1 MLEIPMTQ
9 CSKCQEGGST
19 EQIFCSLC
27 GSRLTQAPCIGRLV
41 PQGIPELESEIPIQ
55 KFPFRIGRSR
65 ECDLFLNLNSISRR
79 HAVIDREDGV
89 LQVRDEGSVNGTFLN
104 DVRIDSRPLNHSDH
118 LRFGNA
124 DFIFFEVHEHPG
136 KSALFRTKDT
146 SLQMLLDVAK
156 AINSSLILEDVLQKV
171 LHSVIEITG
180 CERSFLLSKNELKE
194 WVILAQVIEQG
205 GQNLMGT
212 PQISM
217 STVNKVFESGIAM
230 ISIDVDSDTNIRSQN
245 SIVSLGL
252 RSIMCVPMKIKNGI
266 WGIIYVDSNRRAKN
280 FTKDDLDVLECLADH
295 AAIAIENAHLQKSL
309 LEKQRIEQELEF
321 AAIIQQS
328 FLPSSSPQV
337 RNYSIE
343 ARNLSAKIVGGDFF
357 DFLSLDSRRLGIAIG
372 DVSGKGVPAAL
383 YMARL
388 ISDFHFLAQNEI
400 SPAAI
405 LQKMNEQLTLRS
417 RRGMFVTMLYLLLDT
432 ESGNVTYVN
441 AGHLPFLIQHQGRIH
456 LLSEGEGIPL
466 GILPGAEYQD
476 SNFTL
481 APGNRILLFTDGVT
495 EAADTNQER
504 FSLERVIRHMAQA
517 GDSLSLTQSLFE
529 EVQQFA
535 SGAPQHDD
543 ITLLCVHRLNTLSP
557 I

>member
-1 MLEIPMTQ
+1 MLETAIHRCSQ
-9 CSKCQEGGST
+9 CQKSGSNDP
-19 EQIFCSLC
+19 IYCSAC
-27 GSRLTQAPCIGRLV
+27 GSSLTENPCQGRLV
-41 PQGIPELESEIPIQ
+41 PQSVPDLTSDILISRI
-55 KFPFRIGRSR
+55 PFRIGRSR
-65 ECDLFLNLNSISRR
+65 DCDFFLNLNSISRR
-79 HAVIDREDGV
+79 HAVIDMEDGV
-89 LQVRDEGSVNGTFLN
+89 LQLKDEGSVNGTYLN
-104 DVRIDSRPLNHSDH
+104 DSRIDSRPLNHSDRV
-118 LRFGNA
+118 RFGNA
-124 DFIFFEVHEHPG
+124 EFIFYQEPNPA
-136 KSALFRTKDT
+136 STTRMLRAKDT

-156 AINSSLILEDVLQKV
+156 AINSSLILEDILQKV

-180 CERSFLLSKNELKE
+180 CERSFLLNKNELKE
-194 WVILAQVIEQG
+194 WVILAQVIEKG
-205 GQNLMGT
+205 NQNLLGT

-217 STVNKVFESGIAM
+217 STVNKVFESGVAM
-230 ISIDVDSDTNIRSQN
+230 ISIDVDSDTDIRSQN

-280 FTKDDLDVLECLADH
+280 FTKEDLNVLECLADH

-328 FLPSSSPQV
+328 FLPSSPPKV
-337 RNYSIE
+337 RSYSIE
-343 ARNLSAKIVGGDFF
+343 ARNVSAKIVGGDFF

-388 ISDFHFLAQNEI
+388 ISDFHFLAQNES

-405 LQKMNEQLTLRS
+405 LKKMNEQLTLRS
-417 RRGMFVTMLYLLLDT
+417 RRGMFVTMLYLLLDL
-432 ESGNVTYVN
+432 ESGAVTYVN

-466 GILPGAEYQD
+466 GILPGAEYRD
-476 SNFTL
+476 SQFTL
-481 APGNRILLFTDGVT
+481 APGNRILLYTDGVT

-504 FSLERVIRHMAQA
+504 FSLERVIRHMAEAAPTAQLA
-517 GDSLSLTQSLFE
+517 QSLFE
-529 EVQQFA
+529 EVQHFSA
-535 SGAPQHDD
+535 GAPQHDD
-543 ITLLCVHRLNTLSP
+543 ITLLCVHRLSA
-557 I
+557 